1 MGGRVKDDPAG
12 LVGLVIEMWSDE
24 GTASFGVKMLSSYFG
39 QAGQKTDQELMFQG
53 PWESRKGAG
62 CGF

>member
-24 GTASFGVKMLSSYFG
+24 GTASFGVKMLSSDLG
-39 QAGQKTDQELMFQG
+39 RLG
-53 PWESRKGAG
+53 RKQTKS
-62 CGF
+62 